1 MVIISVR
8 LLAQLQ
14 LKTSPTSFWMRGN
27 FIIYPR
33 ACEVG
38 SLYVIVTETLTG
50 CVIVTETLEFKL
62 LKTYLLP
69 DLENNFFNF
78 SVKQA

>member
-1 MVIISVR
+1 
-8 LLAQLQ
+8 
-14 LKTSPTSFWMRGN
+14 MRGN

-78 SVKQA
+78 SVKHDEHESHHCVLGELV

>member
-38 SLYVIVTETLTG
+38 SLYVIVTETL
-50 CVIVTETLEFKL
+50 EFKL